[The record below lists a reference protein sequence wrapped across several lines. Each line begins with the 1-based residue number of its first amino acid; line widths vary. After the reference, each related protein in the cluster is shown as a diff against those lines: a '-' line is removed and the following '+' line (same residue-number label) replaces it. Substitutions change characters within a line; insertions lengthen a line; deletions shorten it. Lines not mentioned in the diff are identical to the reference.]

1 MIHVLMFLFFVLF
14 EGVRVGVCKLN
25 NGCEM
30 LLLFC
35 REILEPHMHALE

>member
-1 MIHVLMFLFFVLF
+1 MIHVLMFVLVLV

-25 NGCEM
+25 NGCEV